1 MVLRIV
7 VVGGGVNGIGTAL
20 ALKQRLPNCQL
31 TVVSKDFT
39 PDTTGDGAAGM
50 WGPYLI
56 EGTPD
61 DKVLQWS
68 QDTWNLFNEWYKSG
82 DSLSWG
88 VSLVPGTVVS
98 QHKLPEEIWSHIPMS
113 YKTLTQEEYSK
124 YGHKYSSGYQFT
136 TLIAEPS
143 RFLPKLMAKVEEYG
157 GTLVKRSLCSLEEV
171 ASTADLVMNCSGLGA
186 KDLVPDDLVYPC
198 RGQVM
203 RVHAPWVKEFFADES
218 DDSFC
223 YILPNIDKVVLGGT
237 HQDNDWRREVDP
249 VDSETIWR
257 NCIESM
263 PSLKNC
269 EVVKEWVGLRPCRKG
284 GIRVDTDE
292 IVVKDRHIPVVHNY
306 GHGGCGISTFW
317 GCSKEAASLAVN
329 LIQKYYGSPSKL

>member
-20 ALKQRLPNCQL
+20 ALKQILPNCQL

-50 WGPYLI
+50 WGPYLV

-61 DKVLQWS
+61 DK
-68 QDTWNLFNEWYKSG
+68 
-82 DSLSWG
+82 
-88 VSLVPGTVVS
+88 
-98 QHKLPEEIWSHIPMS
+98 II
-113 YKTLTQEEYSK
+113 
-124 YGHKYSSGYQFT
+124 SGYQFT

-157 GTLVKRSLCSLEEV
+157 GTFVKRRLSSLEEV

-203 RVHAPWVKEFFADES
+203 RVQAPWVKEFFADES
-218 DDSFC
+218 EESFC

-237 HQDNDWRREVDP
+237 HQDNDWRRELDP
-249 VDSETIWR
+249 IDRETIWR
-257 NCIESM
+257 NCTESM

-284 GIRVDTDE
+284 GIRVDTEE
-292 IVVKDRHIPVVHNY
+292 IFVKNRHIPVVHNY
-306 GHGGCGISTFW
+306 GHGGCGVSTFW